1 MNRYLI
7 EGLIRDLHAGK
18 TIMLTAPTKYC
29 SLHAFRLMVDALQDD
44 PTVSKIRL
52 AHGLEGI
59 DMSNGGKLRVM
70 AANDKSGRGFDADVV
85 VLISR
90 DGMRIQQVTDVL
102 RCASI
107 VRAEAI
113 PA

>member
-1 MNRYLI
+1 MNRYVI

-18 TIMLTAPTKYC
+18 TIMLTAPTMHC
-29 SLHAFRLMVDALQDD
+29 SLHAFRIMVDALQDD
-44 PTVSKIRL
+44 AKVSKVRL

-59 DMSNGGKLRVM
+59 DMSNGGQLRIM
-70 AANDKSGRGFDADVV
+70 AANGKSRRVDADVV

-90 DGMRIQQVTDVL
+90 DGMRFQQLKDVFEYV
-102 RCASI
+102 SI

-113 PA
+113 QA